1 MKIGAQLYTIREFT
15 QNSSDFATSMSKIA
29 KIGYDCVQISGVGSE
44 ITAEEIAAICK
55 ANNLEIVITHTP
67 PARILNDT
75 ETVINEHKLLGTK
88 YIGIGAMPW
97 DKYEHTKQG
106 FASFVKDL
114 TPAAGA
120 IKEAGLQFMYH
131 NHDFE
136 FIKFDGK
143 TGMDFLAENI
153 PSAGFTLD
161 TYWVQMG
168 GRDPAEWLEK
178 LAGRVDVIHLKD
190 AIYSGDN
197 RDGYCAFWLGDHR
210 ARRMAE
216 VFEGN
221 LDWDAIFRA
230 SKLAGVKYAMVE
242 QDDCYGKDPFQ
253 CLETSYR
260 NLKERGFA

>member
-1 MKIGAQLYTIREFT
+1 VKIGAQLYTIREFT

-97 DKYEHTKQG
+97 DKYEHTKQC

-136 FIKFDGK
+136 YIRFDGK
-143 TGMDFLAENI
+143 TGMDYLAENM
-153 PSAGFTLD
+153 PAAGFTLD

-168 GRDPAEWLEK
+168 GGCPAAWLAK
-178 LAGRVDVIHLKD
+178 LSGRVDVIHLKD
-190 AIYSGDN
+190 LVYA
-197 RDGYCAFWLGDHR
+197 DGT
-210 ARRMAE
+210 RRMAE

-221 LDWDAIFRA
+221 LNWDAIFPA
-230 SKLAGVKYAMVE
+230 AKLAGVKYAMVE
-242 QDDCYGKDPFQ
+242 QDDCYGKDPFE
-253 CLETSYR
+253 CLETSYK